1 MRLVNQAGRALAEV
15 NGADWDALGAQE
27 QARLRQAVHAVIAAL
42 RDPDEVMAEA
52 GAQIVRNVGPNESEE
67 AHLSD
72 AANTWRFMIDVL
84 LGESR

>member
-1 MRLVNQAGRALAEV
+1 MRIVDRAGRALAES
-15 NGADWDALGAQE
+15 NGADWDTLGSQE
-27 QARLRQAVHAVIAAL
+27 QARLRQAVRAVIAAL
-42 RDPDEVMAEA
+42 RDPDEMMAEA

-72 AANTWRFMIDVL
+72 AVNTWRFMIDVL